1 MATVMTEELR
11 VRRRRP
17 VEGKVIAG
25 AAGAG
30 LAAPLTGLVLWLLEE
45 YALHAPVPGPLEL
58 FVLAVV
64 PLVVAYVAAWSAPH
78 TPRPDLVEPEPAAG
92 EGESLWAR
100 MMEAGKAAP
109 PVFHIHP
116 ADPIVVKVE
125 DKALDVNWRPE
136 GYDPLEHM
144 RSERERRRV
153 TGEPAE
159 SSTPPPGPARPH
171 WPEGHEPVG

>member
-78 TPRPDLVEPEPAAG
+78 TPRPDLLEPEPEPG
-92 EGESLWAR
+92 PESLWAR

-116 ADPIVVKVE
+116 ADPIVVTEQARGLPHPVSSPPEVE
-125 DKALDVNWRPE
+125 HV
-136 GYDPLEHM
+136 

-153 TGEPAE
+153 TGEQGEPAE
-159 SSTPPPGPARPH
+159 SSATHVWPFQQDAPG
-171 WPEGHEPVG
+171 